1 MSTHQVAKKA
11 WREGLS
17 NQRDRKLSQGRRSAK
32 SLGFLAAACSL
43 FCFSSCH
50 SSVLKK
56 KKKTHGC
63 FNSSMRRAMAEA
75 MAILEEQ
82 VPHAE
87 TKTGGI
93 HVASLRLSPPPSP
106 FKPIDLGTKQNV
118 SRT

>member
-1 MSTHQVAKKA
+1 
-11 WREGLS
+11 
-17 NQRDRKLSQGRRSAK
+17 
-32 SLGFLAAACSL
+32 
-43 FCFSSCH
+43 
-50 SSVLKK
+50 
-56 KKKTHGC
+56 
-63 FNSSMRRAMAEA
+63 MAEA

-106 FKPIDLGTKQNV
+106 FNPIDLGTKQNV